1 MIYVFSASVEPAKVD
16 TLMQFSK
23 HPVSAQP
30 LRAILLFAA
39 SINLH
44 QCIPLRP
51 SKNSIGWAFFFLS
64 VLPHGDTK
72 ADLLSR
78 RPFSGRRRC
87 FVNHLEKKW
96 AEYYDSRPLR
106 EVIELSATQL
116 FPESLSV
123 KLHRAK
129 RVTHAGQDESSLLGI
144 WIEPFFCVHSDVS
157 FQEPRFAGPT
167 LPLPAG
173 RRDADSVLFGRL

>member
-1 MIYVFSASVEPAKVD
+1 VH
-16 TLMQFSK
+16 T
-23 HPVSAQP
+23 
-30 LRAILLFAA
+30 AA
-39 SINLH
+39 PIEKFH
-44 QCIPLRP
+44 
-51 SKNSIGWAFFFLS
+51 GWAFFFLR

-78 RPFSGRRRC
+78 RPSSGRRRC

-129 RVTHAGQDESSLLGI
+129 RVTHAGQDESSLLGS
-144 WIEPFFCVHSDVS
+144 WIEPFFRVHSDVP